1 MHERGGR
8 RQSGPPPALPSAAR
22 SDRMSALVSTDVV
35 AQRLRDLESLT
46 DAALAHMPLE
56 QLLDELLVRVRDIL
70 MVDTAA
76 ILLLDRDVGELVAR
90 AAKGIEEEVERGV
103 RIPVGA
109 GFAGRIAASR
119 ASVRIRDIDKADI
132 YNPLLRER
140 GIKSLLGV
148 PLLVEGDV
156 LGVMHVGSLVQ
167 RDFTDS
173 DAELLQ
179 RAADRAALAIQG
191 RLTERERG
199 LAEALQRSLLPR
211 LPQVPGIE
219 LDGRYVPAAS
229 TQLGGDWY
237 DAFLLPGGA
246 LGVAIGDVVG
256 RGFHAAAV
264 MGQLRSSLRAYA
276 LDRRS
281 PGEVLQLLGQLLRQI
296 EPGGSATVLY
306 LVLEPDEE
314 RITYAS
320 AGHPPPL
327 IVTPDGDSRIPE
339 VKPAVPLG
347 AVRHHAYEEGTAELP
362 AGDKLVLF
370 TDGLV
375 EQPGE
380 PLDTGL
386 ARMRAIAR
394 RHGDDARVLAT
405 ELIHTLMPPSANDDV
420 AVLVVALTPVG
431 DELDLQLEADAD
443 LIPVMRRL
451 LARWLRR
458 VRATDAEIG
467 EIALACS
474 EASANAIEHAY
485 SPLASSFRVMGRLS
499 GDTVR
504 ITVSDAGG
512 WRDPRGVNRGRGML
526 LMEGLMDDVEV
537 DSGEAGTAVTLVRR
551 LRREA
556 A

>member
-1 MHERGGR
+1 V
-8 RQSGPPPALPSAAR
+8 SA
-22 SDRMSALVSTDVV
+22 DVL

-56 QLLDELLVRVRDIL
+56 QLLDELLVRVREI
-70 MVDTAA
+70 MSVDTAA
-76 ILLLDRDVGELVAR
+76 ILLLDRDANELVAR
-90 AAKGIEEEVERGV
+90 AAKGIEEEVEAGV

-109 GFAGRIAASR
+109 GFAGRIAATR
-119 ASVRIRDIDKADI
+119 ASVRIVDIDKADVV
-132 YNPLLRER
+132 NPLLRER

-148 PLLVEGDV
+148 PLIVEGDV
-156 LGVMHVGSLVQ
+156 IGVLHVGSLRQ
-167 RDFTDS
+167 RTFTGQE
-173 DAELLQ
+173 AELLQ
-179 RAADRAALAIQG
+179 RAGDRAALAIQG

-211 LPQVPGIE
+211 LPRVPGIE

-281 PGEVLQLLGQLLRQI
+281 PGEVLQLLGHLLRQI

-306 LVLEPDEE
+306 LVLEPDAG
-314 RITYAS
+314 RINYAS
-320 AGHPPPL
+320 AGHPAPL
-327 IVTPDGDSRIPE
+327 VVMPDGRTWMPE
-339 VKPAVPLG
+339 VQPAVPLG
-347 AVRHHAYEEGTAELP
+347 AVRHHAYDEETTELSP
-362 AGDKLVLF
+362 GAKLVLY

-375 EQPGE
+375 ERPGE
-380 PLDTGL
+380 SFEAGI
-386 ARMRAIAR
+386 ARMEAVAR
-394 RHGDDARVLAT
+394 KHAHDSTALANELVHGLLPAGST
-405 ELIHTLMPPSANDDV
+405 NDDV
-420 AVLVVALTPVG
+420 AVLVVCLTPVG
-431 DELDLQLEADAD
+431 ERLDLTLEADAD
-443 LIPVMRRL
+443 LIPLMRRM

-458 VRATDAEIG
+458 ANASETEIG

-485 SPLASSFRVMGRLS
+485 SPLASSFRLMGELAS
-499 GDTVR
+499 DQVR
-504 ITVSDAGG
+504 ITISDAGG

-526 LMEGLMDDVEV
+526 LMEGLMDNVEV
-537 DSGEAGTAVTLVRR
+537 DSGEAGTTVTLARR
-551 LRREA
+551 LAKEA

>member
-1 MHERGGR
+1 MHQHAGW
-8 RQSGPPPALPSAAR
+8 RQSGGPFGR
-22 SDRMSALVSTDVV
+22 FDRQNVGLVSTDVV
-35 AQRLRDLESLT
+35 VQRLKDLESLT

-56 QLLDELLVRVRDIL
+56 RLLDELLVRVREIL
-70 MVDTAA
+70 AVDTAA
-76 ILLLDRDVGELVAR
+76 ILLLDRDAGELVAR

-109 GFAGRIAASR
+109 GFAGRIAASGR
-119 ASVRIRDIDKADI
+119 SVRVPDIDKVEI
-132 YNPLLRER
+132 VNPLLRQR

-148 PLLVEGDV
+148 PLLVEGDI
-156 LGVMHVGSLVQ
+156 LGVLHVGTLVP
-167 RDFTDS
+167 RDFTDA
-173 DAELLQ
+173 DAALLQ
-179 RAADRAALAIQG
+179 RAGDRAALAIRG

-211 LPQVPGIE
+211 LPHVPGVE

-306 LVLEPDEE
+306 LVLEPDAE

-327 IVTPDGDSRIPE
+327 VVKPDGETWMPE

-347 AVRHHAYEEGTAELP
+347 AVRHHAYDEGVADLP
-362 AGDKLVLF
+362 AGAKLVLY
-370 TDGLV
+370 TDGLI
-375 EQPGE
+375 ERPGE
-380 PLDTGL
+380 TFDVGVQ
-386 ARMRAIAR
+386 RMRAIAR
-394 RHGDDARVLAT
+394 EHGDDSRVLAS
-405 ELIHTLMPPSANDDV
+405 ELVHTLLPDEANDDV
-420 AVLVVALTPVG
+420 AVLIVALTPLG
-431 DELDLQLEADAD
+431 DRLDLRLEADAE
-443 LIPVMRRL
+443 LIPVMRRQ

-458 VRATDAEIG
+458 ADAGDTEIG

-474 EASANAIEHAY
+474 EAAANAIEHAY
-485 SPLASSFRVMGRLS
+485 SPLASSFKLVGELS
-499 GDTVR
+499 GDDVR
-504 ITVSDAGG
+504 ITISDAGG
-512 WRDPRGVNRGRGML
+512 WRDPRGANRGRGML
-526 LMEGLMDDVEV
+526 LMEGLMDEVEV
-537 DSGEAGTAVTLVRR
+537 DSGEAGTAVTLRRR
-551 LRREA
+551 LGREQA